1 MIIVI
6 ITQPGRICGKPLL
19 NHSKER
25 NLSQTPYPSA
35 YFAGFFSIAFINIK
49 KYILLIIST
58 TI

>member
-6 ITQPGRICGKPLL
+6 ITQPRHMCGKPLH

-25 NLSQTPYPSA
+25 NLSQPPYPSA
-35 YFAGFFSIAFINIK
+35 YFAVFFSIAFINIK